1 MINFINNIAN
11 KNPLPEP
18 KEGDYRDE
26 NGILHCGVC
35 HKPLE
40 KLLNSEV
47 LGIKNKRVPCVC
59 DCVEEE
65 TKRFEKR
72 LHREQLETKVKE
84 LKKDG
89 ITKAYEKMTFENS
102 DNRNSKEIKLCKSY
116 VLNWEEI
123 SKEQKGGLLFYGD
136 TGTGKSYLSC
146 CIANALFDK
155 GIPVLVTNLS
165 KLVRDRNDKNKA
177 PINLNNLELLVLDDI
192 GVENAS
198 QTAYNI
204 IDEWYQTGKPLIVTT
219 NLTPSEL
226 KQPQTR
232 EMKRIY
238 DRIIEMCPLPVL
250 VKGEITR
257 LDTARTKRAEL
268 EKTLGII

>member
-1 MINFINNIAN
+1 MINLINDIAN

-18 KEGDYRDE
+18 KEGDYRDKD
-26 NGILHCGVC
+26 GILHCGVC
-35 HKPLE
+35 HKPKE
-40 KLLNSEV
+40 TILNSEV
-47 LGIKNKRVPCVC
+47 LGIKNKKAPCVC
-59 DCVEEE
+59 ACDEKEKEE
-65 TKRFEKR
+65 FDQR
-72 LHREQLETKVKE
+72 LKREQLETKVKE
-84 LKKDG
+84 LRKDG
-89 ITKAYEKMTFENS
+89 ITKAYEEMTFENS
-102 DNRNSKEIKLCKSY
+102 DNRNSKEIKICKSF
-116 VLNWEEI
+116 VLNWTKIYAEC
-123 SKEQKGGLLFYGD
+123 KGGLLFYGD
-136 TGTGKSYLSC
+136 TGTGKSFLSC
-146 CIANALFDK
+146 CIANALLDK
-155 GIPVLVTNLS
+155 GVPTLVTNLS
-165 KLVRDRNDKNKA
+165 KLVRDRNDKNKT
-177 PINLNNLELLVLDDI
+177 PINLNSLELLVLDDI

-226 KQPQTR
+226 KKPQTR
-232 EMKRIY
+232 ELKRIY

>member
-1 MINFINNIAN
+1 MINLINDIAN

-18 KEGDYRDE
+18 KEGDYRDKD
-26 NGILHCGVC
+26 GILHCGVC

-40 KLLNSEV
+40 RILNSEA
-47 LGIKNKRVPCVC
+47 LGFKNKKVTCVC
-59 DCVEEE
+59 DCYGKEKEE
-65 TKRFEKR
+65 FDQR
-72 LHREQLETKVKE
+72 LKREQLETKVKE
-84 LKKDG
+84 LRKDG
-89 ITKAYEKMTFENS
+89 ITKAYEEMTFENS
-102 DNRNSKEIKLCKSY
+102 DNRNSKEIKICKSF
-116 VLNWEEI
+116 VSNWTKIYAER
-123 SKEQKGGLLFYGD
+123 KGGLLFYGD
-136 TGTGKSYLSC
+136 TGTGKSFLSC
-146 CIANALFDK
+146 CIANALLDK
-155 GIPVLVTNLS
+155 GVPTLVTNLS
-165 KLVRDRNDKNKA
+165 KLVRDRNDKNKT
-177 PINLNNLELLVLDDI
+177 PINLNSLELLVLDDI

-219 NLTPSEL
+219 NLTPNEL

-232 EMKRIY
+232 ELKRIY

-257 LDTARTKRAEL
+257 LDTARTKRTEL